1 MGQTGQL
8 TTKRYIMDIF
18 CFLCQSV
25 WHKKIIIIGGRILID
40 EGRSYQVYHIISFYK
55 PSFMFRRERLGLE
68 EVGGSI
74 FRYHTQKET
83 STSCNFFL
91 PAPRHMYLP
100 PDTFALRSSRPQTGK
115 TKKKKSTRVSIL
127 RYHTQKETRT
137 SCYFFLPAPR
147 HMCLPPD
154 TWGNNTNTC
163 GPLMAT
169 VYSLFTIRSEKRY
182 EGIHYQVSHRKRQH
196 RLPLFFCQHRD
207 TFALCIS
214 WTFKKKKK
222 IDSVILNR

>member
-100 PDTFALRSSRPQTGK
+100 PDT
-115 TKKKKSTRVSIL
+115 
-127 RYHTQKETRT
+127 
-137 SCYFFLPAPR
+137 
-147 HMCLPPD
+147 
-154 TWGNNTNTC
+154 WGNNTNTC